1 MADEQKKNG
10 SVIKDI
16 SKQAW
21 DDIIVPKT
29 LETTNNM
36 ATDIIYMIG
45 DALVQMVGRFIFRD
59 KYVPPTQRSGGGR
72 DKYSN
77 VSKTKA
83 QPQVQ
88 TTINTGPS
96 DNLLYVCVDSYQR
109 AEEIKRE
116 LIEAIT
122 KYGQVR
128 VADLYEKSGKVRPA
142 FTDYNY
148 GWTNVNDVHFV
159 RDRNGY
165 WFNMPNPTKLQK

>member
-1 MADEQKKNG
+1 MAEEQNKKD
-10 SVIKDI
+10 SVLKDI
-16 SKQAW
+16 SKQAVE
-21 DDIIVPKT
+21 DIIVPKT
-29 LETTNNM
+29 KESVNNM
-36 ATDIIYMIG
+36 ASDILYMIA
-45 DALVQMVGRFIFRD
+45 DTLVQIVGRIIFGQD
-59 KYVPPTQRSGGGR
+59 AVIPTRGGGR
-72 DKYSN
+72 EKYSN
-77 VSKTKA
+77 VSKAKA

-96 DNLLYVCVDSYQR
+96 DNLLYVCVESYQK

-116 LIEAIT
+116 LVEAIT
-122 KYGQVR
+122 KYGVVR

-165 WFNMPNPTKLQK
+165 WFNMPKPVQIRK

>member
-1 MADEQKKNG
+1 MAEEQNKKD
-10 SVIKDI
+10 SVLKDI
-16 SKQAW
+16 GKQAW
-21 DDIIVPKT
+21 DDIVVPKT
-29 LETTNNM
+29 KESANNM
-36 ATDIIYMIG
+36 ASDILYMVADTLVQIVGRIIYG
-45 DALVQMVGRFIFRD
+45 KDAVILTRN
-59 KYVPPTQRSGGGR
+59 SGGR

-77 VSKTKA
+77 VSKAKA

-109 AEEIKRE
+109 ADEIKRE